1 MCHWFSNDSGYYSDA
16 RLLPFVLFA
25 TYNSTKASGWYS
37 PRYFIRV
44 RPVNGIWAT
53 EIFFNR
59 RTSKESPTTNTTE
72 NRQPVWKIADR
83 GTLFFLSKKKISE
96 HMEGDIDFLTG
107 ALPGENSIFASST
120 YWLHYDQTIS
130 ESWQALFNIAHLIV
144 ATKVGVV
151 HKYKYYTKYNYKYMS
166 NNSVS
171 NTCHRL
177 LHFHISTLPQWATR
191 LKSVF

>member
-1 MCHWFSNDSGYYSDA
+1 MQTASVFRTVA
-16 RLLPFVLFA
+16 RHRVMIVHVFTKCSLQFLLSLFA
-25 TYNSTKASGWYS
+25 TGWYS
-37 PRYFIRV
+37 SHASWMGSASDWNV
-44 RPVNGIWAT
+44 
-53 EIFFNR
+53 FNW
-59 RTSKESPTTNTTE
+59 RTSKESPTTNTTK
-72 NRQPVWKIADR
+72 NRQPVWKIANR